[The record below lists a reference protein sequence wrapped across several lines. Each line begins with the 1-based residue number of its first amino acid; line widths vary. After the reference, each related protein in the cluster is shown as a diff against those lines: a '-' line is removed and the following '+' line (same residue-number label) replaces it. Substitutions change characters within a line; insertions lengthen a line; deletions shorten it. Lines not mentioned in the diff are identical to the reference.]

1 MTLGEVILYSYK
13 MGITVSTI
21 QNYEAYIARADHSDR
36 LYTLS
41 YYYYYHSPRGQ
52 LGACDRQELQ
62 TLLGPTEVWGSAEA

>member
-1 MTLGEVILYSYK
+1 MTLGEVSLYIYK

-21 QNYEAYIARADHSDR
+21 QNYEAYIALADHSDR

-52 LGACDRQELQ
+52 LGVCDQAG
-62 TLLGPTEVWGSAEA
+62 TPDSLGAHRSVGFC